1 MDRLNTQHEEPM
13 TTNSNRTLLIDDV
26 RTLKAHRIARTYDEG
41 IKALT
46 EESWDILLLDHDL
59 GCFDENGR
67 EWTGYDILCFLEENR
82 SNKSMQNYATSANC
96 LHLNS
101 CFIDRHCSVK
111 NCNLPSL

>member
-1 MDRLNTQHEEPM
+1 M

-67 EWTGYDILCFLEENR
+67 EWTGYDILCFLEENPHYLPITDIR
-82 SNKSMQNYATSANC
+82 IVSANPAGRERMQKV
-96 LHLNS
+96 
-101 CFIDRHCSVK
+101 IDVLYCK
-111 NCNLPSL
+111 NED